1 MASCSGAG
9 GGGPGTKYTYA
20 QLEGLWINAGGPKL
34 VAPVA
39 AAIALAESGGCSS
52 DLNPTDNGGTQTSVG
67 LWQVS
72 NGTHQY
78 PAAWM
83 SAAGNAAEAV
93 AKYTGAG
100 NSFKPWG
107 TYNSGAYTAYLN
119 GSTTPD
125 LSVPGSASTTAAS
138 STTYNAE
145 GCLLGFPGISI
156 PVVGSTGS
164 FCLLSKSEA
173 RGIIGGACLVA
184 GGLVA
189 VAGVLILA
197 AAGLGKSGGLQKA
210 ADAAAV
216 VPMGGAVAE
225 GLTVAHRR
233 STRTGGQVTGQ
244 RRASA

>member
-78 PAAWM
+78 PAAWT

-100 NSFKPWG
+100 NSFSPWG
-107 TYNSGAYTAYLN
+107 TYKSGAYTAYLN

-125 LSVPGSASTTAAS
+125 TNVPSSASTTAATS
-138 STTYNAE
+138 STYDAA
-145 GCLLGFPGISI
+145 GCLFGFPGISI

-164 FCLLSKSEA
+164 FCILSKSEA
-173 RGIIGGACLVA
+173 RAVIGGACLVT
-184 GGLVA
+184 GGLSW
-189 VAGVLILA
+189 GC
-197 AAGLGKSGGLQKA
+197 
-210 ADAAAV
+210 
-216 VPMGGAVAE
+216 
-225 GLTVAHRR
+225 
-233 STRTGGQVTGQ
+233 
-244 RRASA
+244 